1 MTEPELSKHFSNLM
15 QLVDDRQPDDVIGT
29 MIITFQKNGISQYV
43 STVDPVTVPAALR
56 ELATRLQRRE
66 SVTRP

>member
-1 MTEPELSKHFSNLM
+1 MTEPELSKHFANLM